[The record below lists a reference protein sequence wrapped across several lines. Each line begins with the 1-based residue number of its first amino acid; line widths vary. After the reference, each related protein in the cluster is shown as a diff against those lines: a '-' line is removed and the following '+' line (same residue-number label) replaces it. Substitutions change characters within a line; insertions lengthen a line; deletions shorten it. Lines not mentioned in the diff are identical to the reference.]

1 MSRTASVET
10 IKRGERSHVHPT
22 SKMIDPKIKRII
34 LPISQCYINVV
45 AQHKVPLYHETVQ
58 KDVAYVKELR
68 TTIRAAIRQSNR
80 LI

>member
-1 MSRTASVET
+1 M
-10 IKRGERSHVHPT
+10 
-22 SKMIDPKIKRII
+22 
-34 LPISQCYINVV
+34 
-45 AQHKVPLYHETVQ
+45 YHETVQ